1 MNSKM
6 ILKLSAIGVAVSIMA
21 GCANQLNVPP
31 STRVKVFENPNSK
44 YTQSK
49 VLVPGEKFSEKSNFV
64 IVDTSSSEE
73 TQVVRFVA
81 DNGKFV
87 EVVVSIVAKIK
98 DDTKSIDTV
107 ANDITPSILDSRGI
121 PFKNAWEIYG
131 ANATKVAI
139 ASFFNKNENQNIGS
153 INSITLERTIK
164 DSVSNTPIE
173 VKNTAIL
180 KTVIVNP
187 SDVPNQLHKD
197 YKQYPKPVNYKR

>member
-6 ILKLSAIGVAVSIMA
+6 ILKLSAIGIAVSIMA

-49 VLVPGEKFSEKSNFV
+49 VLAPGEKFSEKSNFV

-98 DDTKSIDTV
+98 DDAKSIDTV

-131 ANATKVAI
+131 SNSTKVAI

-153 INSITLERTIK
+153 INSVTLERAVK

-173 VKNTAIL
+173 VKNIAIL

-187 SDVPNQLHKD
+187 PDVPTQLHKD